1 MSERFPGSKLTDVFF
16 FDKVE
21 CELGVHRDF
30 LWFTTELV
38 IEELKKKNKMHNF
51 S

>member
-1 MSERFPGSKLTDVFF
+1 MSECFPGSKLTDVFL
-16 FDKVE
+16 DKVE

-38 IEELKKKNKMHNF
+38 IEELKKNKMHNF

>member
-1 MSERFPGSKLTDVFF
+1 MSERFPGSKSTDVFL
-16 FDKVE
+16 DKVKR
-21 CELGVHRDF
+21 ELGVHTDF

-38 IEELKKKNKMHNF
+38 LEELKKKNKMHNF